1 MPKLTCTWRMIILKK
16 HLLTLGAAA
25 AMLALTA
32 CGGSAAAPSETG
44 SPAASSVTVE
54 DNNGSHTIALPLKSV
69 VATDNRTFQTL
80 SDWGVE
86 LTAGA
91 VALMPSTNPYKS
103 DDSVLDLGNHNEPDL
118 EAVVAVAPDLIVN
131 GQRFTQYA
139 DDFAKLVPDATVLDL
154 DPRDGEPFESELKR
168 QVTVL
173 GEVFSKQTEAKK
185 LTDDFDTA
193 VARAKKA
200 YDANDKVMAVIT
212 SGGNIN
218 YSAPTTGRTLG
229 PVYDILGLTPALEI
243 EDASADHKGD
253 DISVEA
259 IAASNPDWILVM
271 DRDAAV
277 ASDEADY
284 KEANKL
290 ISSSEALKNVS
301 AVKNE
306 KIVYMPADTYTNESI
321 QTYTTFFNSIADE
334 FEGK

>member
-1 MPKLTCTWRMIILKK
+1 MLKK
-16 HLLTLGAAA
+16 HLLTLAATA
-25 AMLALTA
+25 AVLALTA
-32 CGGSAAAPSETG
+32 CGADTAAPGNDES
-44 SPAASSVTVE
+44 ASATSVTIE
-54 DNNGSHTIALPLKSV
+54 DNNGSHTIDLPLKSV

-80 SDWGVE
+80 SDWGIK
-86 LTAGA
+86 LSAGA
-91 VALMPSTNPYKS
+91 VALMPTTNAYKTDTS
-103 DDSVLDLGNHNEPDL
+103 IIDLGSHNEPNL
-118 EAVVAVAPDLIVN
+118 EAVVAVAPDVIVN

-139 DDFAKLVPDATVLDL
+139 EDFAKLAPKAAVIAL
-154 DPRDGEPFESELKR
+154 DPRDGEPFDSELKR
-168 QVTVL
+168 QITVL

-185 LTDDFDTA
+185 LTDDFDAA

-200 YDANDKVMAVIT
+200 YKADDTVMAVIT

-229 PVYDILGLTPALEI
+229 PVYDMLGLTPALEV
-243 EDASADHKGD
+243 EDASTDHKGD

-277 ASDEADY
+277 SSTNADY
-284 KEANKL
+284 KEANSL
-290 ISSSEALKNVS
+290 IASSEALKNVS
-301 AVKNE
+301 AVKDG

-321 QTYTTFFNSIADE
+321 QTYTIFFNSIADA